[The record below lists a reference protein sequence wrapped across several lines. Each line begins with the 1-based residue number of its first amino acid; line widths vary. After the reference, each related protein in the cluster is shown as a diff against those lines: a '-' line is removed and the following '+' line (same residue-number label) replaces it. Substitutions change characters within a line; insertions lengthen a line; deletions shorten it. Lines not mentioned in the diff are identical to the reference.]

1 MNHLHHKVSALV
13 DGELSPSARSRA
25 LAHARSCPQCRQE
38 IAETLE
44 VKRRLHKLAPI
55 EVSDD
60 LLRVVAFVAP
70 ARPAPVAAEHP
81 PILRRVLVGGGS
93 LSAVVIV
100 LAYVVGAPAAT
111 QPRPVSPSVEEFAA
125 EFAETTGVAPLS
137 DPVVQLAGGGADP
150 GLTSPIGFGTGGGD
164 RWRLPSTGP
173 SPAGLAPSTGGRSG
187 DSGAAIRLLRKAVGA
202 PRRIA
207 FTGMRVVRTLTGR
220 GVESS
225 TVAITHV
232 TGQGT
237 RFDVP
242 GSDSASQSHWFVPD
256 SDPYDGGTDESS
268 VQQLA
273 GAYDLHMDGSETIDG
288 RPASV
293 VSASQDGQV
302 SARFW
307 IDTATGLLLRK
318 VMYVDGRMV
327 RWSGYTSFHAAPQA
341 FMDHL
346 PPQVPTAPATVLA
359 RSLAPALNDKGWTCP
374 EWLTGDFRLT
384 ALHLVYADGGV
395 MHADYTDGM
404 STVSVFQER
413 GSLDPS
419 SLAGFRSETV
429 AGHSVYLRDGLPMIL
444 VWQSGDTVFTLVTDA
459 PEQTAR
465 RLLASFPR
473 VVDHEPPDTAS
484 RIGHGLSRLASAV
497 TP

>member
-1 MNHLHHKVSALV
+1 MTHLHHKVSALV
-13 DGELSPSARSRA
+13 DGELSPAARSRA
-25 LAHARSCPQCRQE
+25 LAHASSCPQCRQE

-44 VKRRLHKLAPI
+44 VKRRLHRLAPI

-70 ARPAPVAAEHP
+70 ARQEPVAAEHP
-81 PILRRVLVGGGS
+81 PILRKVLAGAGS

-100 LAYVVGAPAAT
+100 LAYVVGAPVSP
-111 QPRPVSPSVEEFAA
+111 QPRPVNPSVEEFAA
-125 EFAETTGVAPLS
+125 EFAGTTGVAPLS
-137 DPVVQLAGGGADP
+137 DPVVELAVSGADS
-150 GLTSPIGFGTGGGD
+150 GVTSPIGFGTSGRD
-164 RWRLPSTGP
+164 RWKLPSTGP
-173 SPAGLAPSTGGRSG
+173 LPAGLAPSTAGRSG
-187 DSGAAIRLLRKAVGA
+187 DSRTAIRLLRKAVRA
-202 PRRIA
+202 PHRIA
-207 FTGMRVVRTLTGR
+207 FTGLRVVRSLTGR

-225 TVAITHV
+225 AVEVTHV

-242 GSDSASQSHWFVPD
+242 GGGSASQSHWFVPD
-256 SDPYDGGTDESS
+256 SGAYDGGTDESS
-268 VQQLA
+268 VERLA
-273 GAYDLHMDGSETIDG
+273 GAYDLHMDGSEKIDG
-288 RPASV
+288 RTASV

-307 IDTATGLLLRK
+307 IDTASGLLLRK

-327 RWSGYTSFHAAPQA
+327 RWSGYTSFDAAPQA

-346 PPQVPTAPATVLA
+346 PPQVQTAPATTLS
-359 RSLAPALNDKGWTCP
+359 RSTAPALNDKGWTCP
-374 EWLTGDFRLT
+374 EWLAGDFRLT
-384 ALHLVYADGGV
+384 GLHQVDADGGV
-395 MHADYTDGM
+395 MHADYTDGL

-413 GSLDPS
+413 GSLDSS
-419 SLAGFRSETV
+419 SLAGFQSETV
-429 AGHSVYLRDGLPMIL
+429 AERPVYVREGLPMTM
-444 VWQSGDTVFTLVTDA
+444 VWQSGDTVVTLVTDA

-465 RLLASFPR
+465 QLLARFPR
-473 VVDHEPPDTAS
+473 VDDNEPPDMVS